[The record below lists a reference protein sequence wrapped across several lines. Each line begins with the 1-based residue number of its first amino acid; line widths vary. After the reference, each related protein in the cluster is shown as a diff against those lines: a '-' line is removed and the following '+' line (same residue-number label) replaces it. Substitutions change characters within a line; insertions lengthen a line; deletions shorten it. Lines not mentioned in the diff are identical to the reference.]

1 LKEFAMTRC
10 CLRVAAFLAVLALP
24 VQAQVT
30 TSTILGTVRD
40 RSGAVVPGA
49 TVTAVQVE
57 TNFTRST
64 TADNLGQY
72 QIGFLPLGAYR
83 IDVDADGF
91 KRFQQTGILLDIGR
105 QARVDA
111 MLDVG
116 SVSESVEV
124 TGDAPQVNTINATL
138 GRTVNN
144 EEVVNLPLVNRNLYT
159 LLTLTPGVDTS
170 SAGSV
175 GNPEQQTT
183 VNGTPNANGAV
194 SYFLDGGPNASPIRN
209 TGAQLPNPDAVA
221 EFRVITNAF
230 GAEFGRFAGGVIDIV
245 TKSGTNQFH
254 GSLFEFLRN
263 DKLNARIW
271 NASRRP
277 PLRRNQ
283 FGGAI
288 GGPIVRDR
296 AFFFFSY
303 SGLRQREPV
312 FRNSA
317 IVPTPAE
324 RGGDFSLSRIR
335 PRDPDTGQLFAGG
348 IIPVTRLD
356 PTAVNIMNEA
366 VPLANLPNNFYEV
379 TETRPQN
386 TDDLTWKVDHSLG
399 ANHRL
404 SGSYF
409 RATGFD
415 RETLAG
421 TLPWSR
427 RRMETT
433 QHNFNASDT
442 WTISP
447 SMVNQLRVSYMRY
460 ITVRENT
467 PAKTLADFGSQFR
480 VQGTP
485 SLPQIQVGGY
495 FNLNQAIAGP
505 MMGGNVYGVRQ
516 MLSITRGRHSM
527 KMGGDFALDKMVQYT
542 DLNNYGTFNFDGAR
556 TLNGFADYLLG
567 RPRTMNQDAPIEKSV
582 NGWYN
587 SLYFQDDIRLH
598 PRFTLNIGV
607 RYELQLPMT
616 DPHDR
621 LITFIPGRQ
630 STAVPAAPI
639 GLLFPGDA
647 GISRG
652 IMQTDGN
659 NFAPRAGFAWD
670 PVGRGK
676 TSIRGG
682 AGLFYSALAA
692 ATFGQVADRQPFTV
706 RQQFNNVKSLT
717 EPYALLPGGVS
728 PFPYVYDPVNPR
740 FLANAAIGGI
750 GADFK
755 WPYLYQ
761 LNFTIDHQVSRDLS
775 VSGGYVGTLARN
787 FTFNR
792 EVNYPEFR
800 PGATTGNVNS
810 RRPFNPGILSNIQMI
825 EPSATSNYH
834 GLQLNVDKR
843 MAQGFSFKGFY
854 TFSKTIGLGGLEAG
868 NMPGSAQNHT
878 KLFLDR
884 GRSSADRTHN
894 FVLSGIWE
902 INYVQDGPA
911 LARWLA
917 NGWQLSSIL
926 SLRSGQPFSVTTGRD
941 NNLDGANF
949 DRANL
954 AGDPHLSANR
964 PRQEV
969 LAAWFNTAAFNSLA
983 GGGEDGTS
991 GVNILD
997 GPGLRNV
1004 DLGIFRNFRI
1014 REGIQMQFRTEMTN
1028 AFNLVSLGG
1037 PITAMNNA
1045 AFGTIRTAG
1054 QMRQIQFG
1062 LRLAF

>member
-1 LKEFAMTRC
+1 MMRN
-10 CLRVAAFLAVLALP
+10 CLRNAALLAVLALSL
-24 VQAQVT
+24 QAQVT

-49 TVTAVQVE
+49 SVTVVQVD
-57 TNFTRST
+57 TNFARS
-64 TADNLGQY
+64 AVSDDLGQY
-72 QIGFLPLGAYR
+72 QIGFLPLGTYR
-83 IDVDADGF
+83 VEVDANGF
-91 KRFQQTGILLDIGR
+91 KRFQQTGVVLDIGR

-111 MLDVG
+111 SLEVG
-116 SVSESVEV
+116 SLTESVEV
-124 TGDAPQVNTINATL
+124 TADAPQVNTTSSTL

-170 SAGSV
+170 GTGSV

-183 VNGTPNANGAV
+183 MNGTPNANGAV
-194 SYFLDGGPNASPIRN
+194 SHFLDGGPNASPIRN
-209 TGAQLPNPDAVA
+209 TGGQLPNPDAVA
-221 EFRVITNAF
+221 EFRVITNSF

-271 NASRRP
+271 NASSRP

-288 GGPIVRDR
+288 GGPIVKDR

-324 RGGDFSLSRIR
+324 RGGDFSQSRIR
-335 PRDPDTGQLFAGG
+335 PRDPETGQPFPGG
-348 IIPVTRLD
+348 IIPATRFD
-356 PTAVNIMNEA
+356 PTAVNIMNAA

-379 TETRPQN
+379 SETRPQN
-386 TDDLTWKVDHSLG
+386 SDDLTWKVDHSLG
-399 ANHRL
+399 AKHRL
-404 SGSYF
+404 TGSYF
-409 RATGFD
+409 RASGLD

-427 RRMETT
+427 REMQTT
-433 QHNFNASDT
+433 QHNINASDT

-447 SMVNQLRVSYMRY
+447 SVVNQLRVSYMRY

-467 PAKTLADFGSQFR
+467 PTKTLADFGSQFR

-505 MMGGNVYGVRQ
+505 MMGGNMYGLRE
-516 MLSITRGRHSM
+516 MLSITRGRHSI
-527 KMGGDFALDKMVQYT
+527 KMGGDFALDKMVHYT

-567 RPRTMNQDAPIEKSV
+567 RPRTMNQDAPIQKVV

-598 PRFTLNIGV
+598 SRFTLNIGV

-616 DPHDR
+616 DPQDR
-621 LITFIPGRQ
+621 LVTFVPGRQ
-630 STAVPAAPI
+630 SKVVPAAPL

-647 GISRG
+647 GITRG
-652 IMQTDGN
+652 IMQTDRN
-659 NFAPRAGFAWD
+659 NFAPRLGFAWD
-670 PVGRGK
+670 PFGRGK

-706 RQQFNNVKSLT
+706 RQQFDNVKSLT

-728 PFPYVYDPVNPR
+728 PFPYVYDPVSPR

-750 GADFK
+750 GSEFK

-761 LNFTIDHQVSRDLS
+761 LNFTIDHQVTRDLS

-810 RRPFNPGILSNIQMI
+810 RRPFNPGILSNIMMI
-825 EPSATSNYH
+825 EPSATSSYH
-834 GLQLNVDKR
+834 GLQLNIDKR
-843 MAQGFSFKGFY
+843 FAHGFSYKAFY
-854 TFSKTIGLGGLEAG
+854 TFSKTIGLGDIEGG
-868 NMPGSAQNHT
+868 NMPGAAQNHT
-878 KLFLDR
+878 KLFLER
-884 GRSSADRTHN
+884 GRSSSDRTHN
-894 FVLSGIWE
+894 FVLSGIWDF
-902 INYVQDGPA
+902 NYLQGGPA

-917 NGWQLSSIL
+917 NGWQLSTIL
-926 SLRSGQPFSVTTGRD
+926 SLRSGQPFSVMTGRD
-941 NNLDGANF
+941 NNLDGNNF
-949 DRANL
+949 DRGNL
-954 AGDPHLSANR
+954 IGDPYLSPGR

-969 LAAWFNTAAFNSLA
+969 IAMWFNTAAFNNLA
-983 GGGEDGTS
+983 TGGQEGTA
-991 GVNILD
+991 GINIIN
-997 GPGLRNV
+997 GPGMKNV
-1004 DLGIFRNFRI
+1004 DLGIFRSFGI
-1014 REGIQMQFRTEMTN
+1014 REGMNLQFRTEMTN
-1028 AFNLVSLGG
+1028 GFNMVNLNN
-1037 PITAMNNA
+1037 PINAMNNA
-1045 AFGTIRTAG
+1045 ALGTIRTARD
-1054 QMRQIQFG
+1054 MRQVQFG
-1062 LRLAF
+1062 LRLSF